1 MLKLFNKLNPLAFL
15 VAGSSGPTDA
25 GTWTPTPKR
34 VGKDP
39 TLNNTGMVTYID
51 NDSNCY
57 QYKAHKVNCPK
68 DKSQISEYPVEDDE

>member
-15 VAGSSGPTDA
+15 VALCVGLFFCYVT
-25 GTWTPTPKR
+25 TPTPKI
-34 VGKDP
+34 VVKYP